1 MSMKNVDGVK
11 YYTASEVSPM
21 VGRSYSTIISWY
33 EARDMASKN
42 GLEFPGELPEIVRS
56 FDKKRTRYWSEDSVE
71 QLKLFRDNIQPGDLS
86 YYNKRKMW
94 GIRGQEIL
102 ERQEKKEAE
111 KVVEEEVSD
120 KKEEA

>member
-1 MSMKNVDGVK
+1 MKNVDGVK

-33 EARDMASKN
+33 EARDMASEK
-42 GLEFPGELPEIVRS
+42 GIEFQGELPEVVRS